1 MKAYLIEITA
11 AAILAALIRK
21 LAPKSGA
28 GRGARLGAGLLVLL
42 CLLQPLGRFYRDG
55 TALFSRD
62 WGQVDPMASDEVSR
76 EANRLMESLITQQAE
91 AYILDKARAMGLK
104 AEVTVK
110 VHLEDRYPV
119 PWAVTIRGSPTG
131 QQKSALETE
140 IQDALGIPPERQEW
154 LQM

>member
-62 WGQVDPMASDEVSR
+62 WGQVDPMASDEVSK
-76 EANRLMESLITQQAE
+76 EANRLMESLIPSRPRHIYWTKPE
-91 AYILDKARAMGLK
+91 
-104 AEVTVK
+104 
-110 VHLEDRYPV
+110 
-119 PWAVTIRGSPTG
+119 PWDWRLRS
-131 QQKSALETE
+131 
-140 IQDALGIPPERQEW
+140 R
-154 LQM
+154 

>member
-62 WGQVDPMASDEVSR
+62 WGQVDPMASDEVSQ

-91 AYILDKARAMGLK
+91 AYILDKARAVGLE

>member
-1 MKAYLIEITA
+1 MKGYLIEITA

-42 CLLQPLGRFYRDG
+42 CLLQPLGWFYRDG

-62 WGQVDPMASDEVSR
+62 WGQVDPMATDEVGQ

-104 AEVTVK
+104 AEVTVT
-110 VHLEDRYPV
+110 VRLEDRYPV
-119 PWAVTIRGSPTG
+119 PWAVTIRSDPTG

>member
-21 LAPKSGA
+21 LAPKSGG

-110 VHLEDRYPV
+110 VRLEDRYPV

>member
-1 MKAYLIEITA
+1 M
-11 AAILAALIRK
+11 
-21 LAPKSGA
+21 
-28 GRGARLGAGLLVLL
+28 GAGLLVLL

-55 TALFSRD
+55 TVLFSRD

-91 AYILDKARAMGLK
+91 AYILDKARAMGLE

>member
-1 MKAYLIEITA
+1 MKGYLIEITA

-62 WGQVDPMASDEVSR
+62 WGQVDPMASDEVSQ

-104 AEVTVK
+104 AEVTVT
-110 VHLEDRYPV
+110 VRLGDRYPV
-119 PWAVTIRGSPTG
+119 PWAVTIRSDPTG

>member
-91 AYILDKARAMGLK
+91 AYILDKARAMGLE
-104 AEVTVK
+104 AEVMVK

>member
-62 WGQVDPMASDEVSR
+62 WGQVDPMASDEVSQ

-91 AYILDKARAMGLK
+91 AYILDKARAMGLE
-104 AEVTVK
+104 AEVTVTA
-110 VHLEDRYPV
+110 HLEDRYPV

>member
-91 AYILDKARAMGLK
+91 AYILDKARAMGLE
-104 AEVTVK
+104 AEVTVT
-110 VHLEDRYPV
+110 VHLEDRSPV
-119 PWAVTIRGSPTG
+119 PWAVPIRGRPSG
-131 QQKSALETE
+131 QQKAALETE

>member
-91 AYILDKARAMGLK
+91 AYVLDKARAMGLK

>member
-1 MKAYLIEITA
+1 MKGYLIEITA

-28 GRGARLGAGLLVLL
+28 GRGARLGAELLVLL

-62 WGQVDPMASDEVSR
+62 WGQVDPMASDEVSQ

-104 AEVTVK
+104 AEVTVT
-110 VHLEDRYPV
+110 VRLEDRYPV
-119 PWAVTIRGSPTG
+119 PWAVTIRSDPTG

-140 IQDALGIPPERQEW
+140 IQNALGIPPERQEW

>member
-62 WGQVDPMASDEVSR
+62 WGQVDPMASDEVSQ

-104 AEVTVK
+104 AEVTVT
-110 VHLEDRYPV
+110 VHLEDHYPV

>member
-91 AYILDKARAMGLK
+91 AYILDKARAVGLE

>member
-91 AYILDKARAMGLK
+91 AYILDKARAMGLE

-119 PWAVTIRGSPTG
+119 PCAVTIRGSPTG

>member
-62 WGQVDPMASDEVSR
+62 WGQIDPMASDEVSK

-91 AYILDKARAMGLK
+91 AYILDKARAMGLE
-104 AEVTVK
+104 AEVTVT

-119 PWAVTIRGSPTG
+119 PWVVTIRGSPTG

>member
-1 MKAYLIEITA
+1 M
-11 AAILAALIRK
+11 
-21 LAPKSGA
+21 
-28 GRGARLGAGLLVLL
+28 LL
-42 CLLQPLGRFYRDG
+42 CLLQPLRRFYRDG

-62 WGQVDPMASDEVSR
+62 WGQVDPMASDEVSQ

-104 AEVTVK
+104 AEVTVT

>member
-62 WGQVDPMASDEVSR
+62 WGQVDPMASDEVSQ

-91 AYILDKARAMGLK
+91 AYILDKARAMGLE

>member
-1 MKAYLIEITA
+1 M
-11 AAILAALIRK
+11 
-21 LAPKSGA
+21 
-28 GRGARLGAGLLVLL
+28 
-42 CLLQPLGRFYRDG
+42 
-55 TALFSRD
+55 
-62 WGQVDPMASDEVSR
+62 
-76 EANRLMESLITQQAE
+76 
-91 AYILDKARAMGLK
+91 DKARAMGLE
-104 AEVTVK
+104 AEVTVT

>member
-1 MKAYLIEITA
+1 MKGYLIEITA

-42 CLLQPLGRFYRDG
+42 CLLQPLGRFYWDG

-62 WGQVDPMASDEVSR
+62 WGQVDPMASDEVSQ

-104 AEVTVK
+104 AEVTVT
-110 VHLEDRYPV
+110 VRLEDRYPV
-119 PWAVTIRGSPTG
+119 PWAVTIRSDPTG

>member
-91 AYILDKARAMGLK
+91 AYILDKARAMGLE

>member
-62 WGQVDPMASDEVSR
+62 WGQIDPMASDEVSQ

-91 AYILDKARAMGLK
+91 AYILDKARAMGLE
-104 AEVTVK
+104 AEVTVT

-119 PWAVTIRGSPTG
+119 PWSVTIRGSPTG

>member
-42 CLLQPLGRFYRDG
+42 CLIKPLGRFYRDG

-62 WGQVDPMASDEVSR
+62 WGQIDPMASDEVSK

-91 AYILDKARAMGLK
+91 AYILDKARAMGLE
-104 AEVTVK
+104 AEVTVT
-110 VHLEDRYPV
+110 VQLEDRYPV

>member
-1 MKAYLIEITA
+1 MRAYLLKITA
-11 AAILAALIRK
+11 AAILAAIIRK

-42 CLLQPLGRFYRDG
+42 CLMEPLQSFVRNGQDIVPK
-55 TALFSRD
+55 D
-62 WGQVDPMASDEVSR
+62 WGYTDPMTADEIDL
-76 EANRLMESLITQQAE
+76 EANRLLESLITQQAE
-91 AYILDKARAMGLK
+91 AYILDKARAMGLE
-104 AEVTVK
+104 AEVTVT
-110 VHLEDRYPV
+110 VRLEDRYPV
-119 PWAVTIRGSPTG
+119 PWAVTIRSDPTG

>member
-42 CLLQPLGRFYRDG
+42 CLLQPLGRFYREG

-91 AYILDKARAMGLK
+91 AYILDKARAMGLE

>member
-62 WGQVDPMASDEVSR
+62 WGQIDPMASDEVSK

-91 AYILDKARAMGLK
+91 AYILDKARAMGLE
-104 AEVTVK
+104 AEVTVT

-119 PWAVTIRGSPTG
+119 PWFVTIRGSPTG

>member
-62 WGQVDPMASDEVSR
+62 WGQVDPMVSDEVGQ

-91 AYILDKARAMGLK
+91 AYILDKARAMGLE
-104 AEVTVK
+104 AEVTVT
-110 VHLEDRYPV
+110 VWLEDRYPV
-119 PWAVTIRGSPTG
+119 PWAVTIRSDPTG

>member
-62 WGQVDPMASDEVSR
+62 W
-76 EANRLMESLITQQAE
+76 
-91 AYILDKARAMGLK
+91 
-104 AEVTVK
+104 
-110 VHLEDRYPV
+110 
-119 PWAVTIRGSPTG
+119 
-131 QQKSALETE
+131 
-140 IQDALGIPPERQEW
+140 
-154 LQM
+154 

>member
-42 CLLQPLGRFYRDG
+42 CLLQPLRRFYRDG

-62 WGQVDPMASDEVSR
+62 
-76 EANRLMESLITQQAE
+76 
-91 AYILDKARAMGLK
+91 
-104 AEVTVK
+104 
-110 VHLEDRYPV
+110 
-119 PWAVTIRGSPTG
+119 
-131 QQKSALETE
+131 
-140 IQDALGIPPERQEW
+140 
-154 LQM
+154 

>member
-62 WGQVDPMASDEVSR
+62 WGQVDPMASDEVSK
-76 EANRLMESLITQQAE
+76 EANRLMESLITDEAE

-110 VHLEDRYPV
+110 VRLEDRYPV

>member
-1 MKAYLIEITA
+1 MKGYLIEITA

-55 TALFSRD
+55 TALFSWD
-62 WGQVDPMASDEVSR
+62 WGQVDPMASDEVSK

-91 AYILDKARAMGLK
+91 AYILDKARAMGLE

-110 VHLEDRYPV
+110 VRLEDRYPV